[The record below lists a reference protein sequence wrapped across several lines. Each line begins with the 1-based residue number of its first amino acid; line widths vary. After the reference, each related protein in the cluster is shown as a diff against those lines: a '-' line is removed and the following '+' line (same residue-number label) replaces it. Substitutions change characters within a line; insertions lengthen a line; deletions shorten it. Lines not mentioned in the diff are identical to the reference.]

1 MNTEDLFSSNTTAA
15 EEKTTVPLFENEG
28 TREPVVD
35 PNKDWIEE
43 YVGEGKKF
51 KDVADLARGKAHS
64 DAFIYRLQKEQEELR
79 KELNTRIKLEEFMD
93 RMNSQN
99 TSGANQATQTAG
111 QGNQTDGT
119 ASSATS
125 TPDIEQLIEER
136 LAAKEAELR
145 SRQNL
150 EVAKQRLEEAFGENY
165 STELASRTESLGLS
179 KEFVANLAKTQPKA
193 LFALLG
199 IDSQQQQRK
208 NDDIFTA
215 PRGSVNTSGLNQGQS
230 GEKTWSHYE
239 KMRKQNPSVY
249 WSTQV
254 QNEIHRAAAKLGERF
269 YS

>member
-1 MNTEDLFSSNTTAA
+1 MNTEDLFSSNASTA

-28 TREPVVD
+28 SREPVID
-35 PNKDWIEE
+35 PNKDWVEE
-43 YVGEGKKF
+43 YIGEGKKF
-51 KDVADLARGKAHS
+51 KDVADLAKGKAHS

-79 KELNTRIKLEEFMD
+79 RELNTRIKLEEFMD

-125 TPDIEQLIEER
+125 PDDIEKMIEER

-150 EVAKQRLEEAFGENY
+150 EIAKQRLEEAYGENY
-165 STELASRTESLGLS
+165 STELASRTEALGLS

-199 IDSQQQQRK
+199 IDGQQQRK
-208 NDDIFTA
+208 NDDIFSA
-215 PRGSVNTSGLNQGQS
+215 PKGSVNTSGLNQGQS
-230 GEKTWSHYE
+230 TEKTWSHYE
-239 KMRKQNPSVY
+239 KLRKQNPAAY
-249 WSTQV
+249 WSTSV